1 MPRIPSPLGNIF
13 CKFGKEAAVCLDKT
27 IIYTRDA
34 GGNVIQKKVESWL
47 RDFLANMTSE
57 LSVSWQLCNIQKERI
72 GWAALFKSHCT
83 RPHPVMK
90 KKRKN
95 LYNVLLALAFVF
107 LWLYYREEMWR
118 MCDRFLKRKW
128 KFLTENSIKGK
139 LFI

>member
-57 LSVSWQLCNIQKERI
+57 LPVSWQLCNIQKERI